1 MALNYRLIFHPVHDG
16 WQVPFSEHTMVT
28 APHELKLT
36 KQTIFDLSFSMAAG
50 GAAAMPRPAGLD
62 HHQQQLEWLRFYC
75 RLRGGG
81 GGAQRQ
87 PL

>member
-1 MALNYRLIFHPVHDG
+1 MVAGALSLSLLMALNYRLIFHPVHDG

-50 GAAAMPRPAGLD
+50 GGAAAM
-62 HHQQQLEWLRFYC
+62 
-75 RLRGGG
+75 
-81 GGAQRQ
+81 Q
-87 PL
+87 PGWTIINNN

>member
-1 MALNYRLIFHPVHDG
+1 MVAGALSLSLLMALNYRLIFHPVHDG

-50 GAAAMPRPAGLD
+50 GAVAMPPG
-62 HHQQQLEWLRFYC
+62 WTIINNN
-75 RLRGGG
+75 
-81 GGAQRQ
+81 
-87 PL
+87 